1 MRDTVEGSAVLLQAL
16 HQAALT
22 EEEARELYR
31 QGEEAVVTALEH
43 DLLTQTGSLSAFV
56 PADPASAET

>member
-1 MRDTVEGSAVLLQAL
+1 MGVNLGLMRDTVEGSAVLLQAL

-31 QGEEAVVTALEH
+31 QGEEAVVFALEH
-43 DLLTQTGSLSAFV
+43 NLLKL
-56 PADPASAET
+56 